1 MYWFGEEDLM
11 ERRGPEG
18 DARRWRNS
26 DFGLVLEPLEAP
38 SAADSCRPYEWD
50 ANGYQQNHR
59 SALGTA
65 WDAESAEAS
74 AAACDVLRKGAEL
87 AAKDQRLAALK
98 CFEHAEQF
106 AVEAGDV
113 EAKRAAKLRWY
124 QQMRF
129 VKSGQMYGDGLAG
142 EEGEVWYCL
151 DHCHRSSDRTPSSVS
166 LFMGELE
173 KAMAEVIEAGPEEAG
188 PDKFRARDQFR
199 ALWAESRC
207 LPVNC
212 RVLESYAL
220 RALASLA
227 RRWDQIGIQYESDEG
242 FCGDY
247 DDTCYDSDDTCDD
260 SEWRDSEWRYA
271 KAEEYARKALEVAEI
286 HGNAVDV
293 AFAQRDLAQCS
304 RAHPEKA
311 MELEKQAAEVGRA
324 TGNLALVY
332 SMEPGRRGYDRYQ
345 LFDDMGGFLDKQQR
359 AAAPRQA
366 QSLGQS
372 LGAVFRQS
380 QQPAA
385 GCCFGFGQA
394 VGVKK
399 LPKKKG
405 KKSTKDGGVSKKPPV
420 RAGCNHFDRMC
431 KKKDKKSTKDGG
443 VSKTTGKIYA
453 VKKGRKTGLYT
464 CCDAA
469 TAQVSGY
476 KGGQMKRF
484 NSRAEAQRYLNGT
497 L

>member
-1 MYWFGEEDLM
+1 MQDIADDGGLYEDY
-11 ERRGPEG
+11 
-18 DARRWRNS
+18 N
-26 DFGLVLEPLEAP
+26 
-38 SAADSCRPYEWD
+38 
-50 ANGYQQNHR
+50 
-59 SALGTA
+59 
-65 WDAESAEAS
+65 
-74 AAACDVLRKGAEL
+74 
-87 AAKDQRLAALK
+87 
-98 CFEHAEQF
+98 
-106 AVEAGDV
+106 
-113 EAKRAAKLRWY
+113 
-124 QQMRF
+124 
-129 VKSGQMYGDGLAG
+129 
-142 EEGEVWYCL
+142 
-151 DHCHRSSDRTPSSVS
+151 
-166 LFMGELE
+166 
-173 KAMAEVIEAGPEEAG
+173 
-188 PDKFRARDQFR
+188 
-199 ALWAESRC
+199 
-207 LPVNC
+207 
-212 RVLESYAL
+212 
-220 RALASLA
+220 
-227 RRWDQIGIQYESDEG
+227 
-242 FCGDY
+242 
-247 DDTCYDSDDTCDD
+247 DTWC
-260 SEWRDSEWRYA
+260 DSEWRYA

-286 HGNAVDV
+286 YGNAVDV

-332 SMEPGRRGYDRYQ
+332 SMEPGRRGYDRYD
-345 LFDDMGGFLDKQQR
+345 LFDDMGGFLDKQQP

-366 QSLGQS
+366 QS
-372 LGAVFRQS
+372 FKS
-380 QQPAA
+380 QPAAA
-385 GCCFGFGQA
+385 GCCVGFGQA

>member
-1 MYWFGEEDLM
+1 
-11 ERRGPEG
+11 
-18 DARRWRNS
+18 
-26 DFGLVLEPLEAP
+26 
-38 SAADSCRPYEWD
+38 
-50 ANGYQQNHR
+50 
-59 SALGTA
+59 
-65 WDAESAEAS
+65 
-74 AAACDVLRKGAEL
+74 
-87 AAKDQRLAALK
+87 
-98 CFEHAEQF
+98 
-106 AVEAGDV
+106 
-113 EAKRAAKLRWY
+113 
-124 QQMRF
+124 
-129 VKSGQMYGDGLAG
+129 
-142 EEGEVWYCL
+142 
-151 DHCHRSSDRTPSSVS
+151 
-166 LFMGELE
+166 
-173 KAMAEVIEAGPEEAG
+173 
-188 PDKFRARDQFR
+188 
-199 ALWAESRC
+199 
-207 LPVNC
+207 
-212 RVLESYAL
+212 
-220 RALASLA
+220 
-227 RRWDQIGIQYESDEG
+227 
-242 FCGDY
+242 
-247 DDTCYDSDDTCDD
+247 
-260 SEWRDSEWRYA
+260 
-271 KAEEYARKALEVAEI
+271 
-286 HGNAVDV
+286 
-293 AFAQRDLAQCS
+293 
-304 RAHPEKA
+304 
-311 MELEKQAAEVGRA
+311 MELTKHAAEVGRV

-332 SMEPGRRGYDRYQ
+332 SIRPGRRGYDRYD

-366 QSLGQS
+366 QS
-372 LGAVFRQS
+372 FKS
-380 QQPAA
+380 QPAAA